1 MLGYVK
7 KKSLVHSLD
16 ARIKL
21 ALLGAFMLAQIFA
34 PLSFAPL
41 FFAITL
47 ALYAFARIGFLEVV
61 RSRKALLLLP
71 LIPSLIRLLFEK
83 GTVDATGMLTQMG
96 ALLQANV
103 MVPMGV
109 LVPVEVLL
117 PTSMLLP
124 AGIVNGSLNFIF
136 LCSLVYTPLLF
147 ALTTAPSQISGALR
161 FYGMPKRWAFIF
173 SVAFVS
179 VAYIKKKA
187 ERTLA
192 AQRARGCRRNV
203 LALMLPVL
211 HSCFQ
216 RAKTMA
222 YSMAA
227 RGFDADAA

>member
-7 KKSLVHSLD
+7 KESLAHALD
-16 ARIKL
+16 ARAKL

-41 FFAITL
+41 FLAITL
-47 ALYAFARIGFLEVV
+47 ALYAFARMDFLEVV
-61 RSRKALLLLP
+61 KSRKALLLLP
-71 LIPSLIRLLFEK
+71 LIPSLARVLFEA
-83 GTVDATGMLTQMG
+83 GTV
-96 ALLQANV
+96 
-103 MVPMGV
+103 
-109 LVPVEVLL
+109 EV
-117 PTSMLLP
+117 
-124 AGIVNGSLNFIF
+124 AGIVLPLGIINGALNFIF

-173 SVAFVS
+173 SIAFVS

-192 AQRARGCRRNV
+192 AQRARGCRRNA

-211 HSCFQ
+211 HSCFR
-216 RAKTMA
+216 RARTMA

>member
-7 KKSLVHSLD
+7 KKSIVHSLD
-16 ARIKL
+16 ARAKL
-21 ALLGAFMLAQIFA
+21 ALLGLFMLAQIFA
-34 PLSFAPL
+34 PLAFAPL

-47 ALYAFARIGFLEVV
+47 ALYSFARIDFLEMVNG
-61 RSRKALLLLP
+61 RKALLLLP

-83 GTVDATGMLTQMG
+83 GTAEVAGM
-96 ALLQANV
+96 A
-103 MVPMGV
+103 
-109 LVPVEVLL
+109 
-117 PTSMLLP
+117 LP
-124 AGIVNGSLNFIF
+124 AGIVNGSLDFVF

-147 ALTTAPSQISGALR
+147 ALTTAPSQISGSLR

-179 VAYIKKKA
+179 VAYIRKKA

-192 AQRARGCRRNV
+192 AQRARGCKRNI

-211 HSCFQ
+211 HSCFR